1 MAQSVPPASPGLAA
15 SPVPLMAL
23 QWPLGPAMDA
33 TLEAVQDS
41 AGRVGSAG
49 QRRACGTSQAWVWS
63 SASLVTW
70 WFRAS
75 HMTSVSLWSCVH
87 PWPLRMESEVS

>member
-41 AGRVGSAG
+41 AVHVGPARPGSGALLLWLLGGFG
-49 QRRACGTSQAWVWS
+49 Q
-63 SASLVTW
+63 VT
-70 WFRAS
+70 
-75 HMTSVSLWSCVH
+75 
-87 PWPLRMESEVS
+87 